1 MLIKNLK
8 ALGVGLAAV
17 LISGCTTVSLDE
29 PQRLCA
35 PGETMTSTGVCIA
48 EVNPAGPPP
57 APAPVPRPAPEAP
70 PAAPVQTSP
79 IDLYGEAPQA
89 APATPVTP
97 VTPAAPG
104 APALAPEQAPG
115 LAPAPAPTLAP
126 AGTVRIALLLP
137 LRSPSLGGAAESVRA
152 GFMASVDRDGAG
164 FQTDVVSTGD
174 DPAATLDAYT
184 RAAATH
190 DIVVGP
196 LARPAVDALVA
207 SGQVTR
213 PTILLNHPEQAT
225 QLPTLMLEAGLS
237 LEDEARQVADWAAR
251 EHPQGRALIL
261 AGNSAWAPRVVAAFE
276 ARWNEL
282 GHTSQR
288 INLPSSEG
296 RVDPS
301 TVAML
306 RSRLDSDAPDLLFSA
321 LDLPELRQ
329 VRAQTGATIPLYG
342 GGPSNPGPGAGM
354 GRAVLDGLR
363 LVDLPWLIQ
372 PDNPTVMVYPRPTDA
387 DQPLYMSRLYALGID
402 AFLVAHEL
410 AQHPGSAFNID
421 GVTGR
426 LSVDDAAQRPRL
438 QRREATAV
446 YHDGNFDPVVQDR

>member
-1 MLIKNLK
+1 MLNKSLK
-8 ALGVGLAAV
+8 ALGVGLVAV
-17 LISGCTTVSLDE
+17 LFSGCSTVSLDE

-35 PGETMTSTGVCIA
+35 PGEIMTSTGVCIA
-48 EVNPAGPPP
+48 EINPVTGQSRTAAP
-57 APAPVPRPAPEAP
+57 APAPRVAPEPP
-70 PAAPVQTSP
+70 PAAPVQTAP
-79 IDLYGEAPQA
+79 VDLYGEPAHDAVPAAPAAQA
-89 APATPVTP
+89 APA
-97 VTPAAPG
+97 
-104 APALAPEQAPG
+104 APAMPADQATLAPP
-115 LAPAPAPTLAP
+115 P

-137 LRSPSLGGAAESVRA
+137 LRSSSLGAAAESVRA
-152 GFMASVDRDGAG
+152 GFMAAVARDGAG
-164 FQTDVVSTGD
+164 FETDVVPTGD
-174 DPAATLDAYT
+174 DPAGTLDAYA

-190 DIVVGP
+190 DLIVGP

-207 SGQVTR
+207 SGKVTR

-261 AGNSAWAPRVVAAFE
+261 TGNAAWAPRVAAAFE
-276 ARWNEL
+276 ARWSEL

-288 INLPSSEG
+288 ASLPSSEG
-296 RVDPS
+296 RVEPS
-301 TVAML
+301 AVAML
-306 RSRLDSDAPDLLFSA
+306 KSRLEVDPPDLLFST

-329 VRAQTGATIPLYG
+329 VRAQTGNAIALYG
-342 GGPSNPGPGAGM
+342 GGPSNPGRGAGM

-363 LVDLPWLIQ
+363 LVDVPWLIQ
-372 PDNPTVMVYPRPTDA
+372 PDNPAVMVYPRPDDA
-387 DQPLYMSRLYALGID
+387 EQPLYMSRLYATGVD

-410 AQHPGSAFNID
+410 ALHPGAAFAID

-426 LSVDDAAQRPRL
+426 LSVDPAAQRPRL

-446 YHDGNFDPVVQDR
+446 YHDGNFDGVDQGR